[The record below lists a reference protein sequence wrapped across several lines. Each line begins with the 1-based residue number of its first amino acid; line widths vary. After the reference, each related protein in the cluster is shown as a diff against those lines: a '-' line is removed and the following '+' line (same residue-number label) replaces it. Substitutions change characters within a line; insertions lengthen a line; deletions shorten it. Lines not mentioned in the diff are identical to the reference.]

1 MLPHAIVVVVFVA
14 DSAGRPYA
22 VRMAGGISRF
32 RFEDGRAGRLQGV
45 SLLALA
51 WREHCATSSPVW
63 HFGLSPVPV
72 FSFSSFSAAPV

>member
-45 SLLALA
+45 SLALVLAP
-51 WREHCATSSPVW
+51 R
-63 HFGLSPVPV
+63 PVPYGTLD
-72 FSFSSFSAAPV
+72 